1 MNYYQMYYFDEN
13 EIEKAVN
20 NINMINTKI
29 KQIEDKIHGIEELKN
44 DKNFNNP
51 NEDEC
56 DKDMIKFKSIIERL
70 NMSKNCIKYYYN
82 IV

>member
-1 MNYYQMYYFDEN
+1 MNYYQMYYFSEE

-20 NINMINTKI
+20 NINMINNKI
-29 KQIEDKIHGIEELKN
+29 KQIEDKMHGIEELKN
-44 DKNFNNP
+44 D
-51 NEDEC
+51 E
-56 DKDMIKFKSIIERL
+56 DMIKFKSIIERL

>member
-1 MNYYQMYYFDEN
+1 MNYYQMYYFSEE

-20 NINMINTKI
+20 NINMINNKI
-29 KQIEDKIHGIEELKN
+29 KQIEDKIHVIEELKN
-44 DKNFNNP
+44 D
-51 NEDEC
+51 E
-56 DKDMIKFKSIIERL
+56 DMIKFKSIIERL

>member
-20 NINMINTKI
+20 NINMINKKI
-29 KQIEDKIHGIEELKN
+29 KQIEDKIHGIKELQN

-56 DKDMIKFKSIIERL
+56 EQDLIKFESIIERL